1 MHEQRPPRGHVL
13 HEPRGRGGADH
24 VRVRRVEAQPE
35 EEHARAPEPGAEGL
49 RLERRL
55 VAVGVDAAP
64 PQVRLVA
71 EDRDRG
77 AGAPRRPDEPSHR
90 VLLRPVD
97 GPRHEHLGGVR
108 HGRVGRRALVGHVDR
123 RGDHRAGGPVL
134 RAVVLGGVLAVHDHR
149 RRLPHDAPLEEP
161 PPAAARRA
169 STRSPPRGRT
179 PSRRAAGPT
188 GAPRSRRRSARSRR
202 RPRTGSSA
210 CLRGAPPPR
219 PGGRRSPPA
228 ARSRRPPRPRAAAP
242 AAGAACGTS
251 GSAPGST
258 SGPPA
263 CTRPGQLAVG
273 EHLEARVVEAAQQ
286 AVEDHGRAARRGRGE
301 RVDQQQP
308 RLRHRTSRRRPS
320 GRSGRVRAGRSRG
333 ARGRAGARPSW
344 PRGSPCRRPGR
355 RCRWPRRRSPRRSSP
370 RP

>member
-55 VAVGVDAAP
+55 VAVGVDAAA

-149 RRLPHDAPLEEP
+149 RRLAHDAPLEEP
-161 PPAAARRA
+161 RQAPLGRRVRVLLPEVERHHDVRPAREARRDRPGDRREAPVDHGQDPARA
-169 STRSPPRGRT
+169 STARL
-179 PSRRAAGPT
+179 RRALEAGDRRQQRVRVGHHAREQPH
-188 GAPRSRRRSARSRR
+188 PR
-202 RPRTGSSA
+202 
-210 CLRGAPPPR
+210 
-219 PGGRRSPPA
+219 
-228 ARSRRPPRPRAAAP
+228 RA
-242 AAGAACGTS
+242 AACGTS
-251 GSAPGST
+251 GSAPG
-258 SGPPA
+258 A
-263 CTRPGQLAVG
+263 
-273 EHLEARVVEAAQQ
+273 
-286 AVEDHGRAARRGRGE
+286 RAAR
-301 RVDQQQP
+301 P
-308 RLRHRTSRRRPS
+308 RAPARP
-320 GRSGRVRAGRSRG
+320 
-333 ARGRAGARPSW
+333 ARGR
-344 PRGSPCRRPGR
+344 
-355 RCRWPRRRSPRRSSP
+355 
-370 RP
+370 